1 MKMSTT
7 GKILQTMNS
16 WQSGEVIAVRRKK
29 CSGASSHPSVGVLHV
44 WHAPPSSCCRILSGS
59 SHQPRVSYL
68 LIQQSSSYWSP
79 VKCDSVTSSK
89 APTPVPNGFYR
100 GILSFVCGYDTAR
113 LLEYS
118 TIDTRTIFPSCQC
131 PIQVASSALYW
142 FPVSTSIFSSLTTT
156 ENEPASVLSTEI
168 ACILWFKYKLK
179 GRLNTNY
186 FYVLFIHYL
195 DVLI

>member
-1 MKMSTT
+1 M
-7 GKILQTMNS
+7 LPPPP
-16 WQSGEVIAVRRKK
+16 AAAF
-29 CSGASSHPSVGVLHV
+29 CLA
-44 WHAPPSSCCRILSGS
+44 APISPEL
-59 SHQPRVSYL
+59 V
-68 LIQQSSSYWSP
+68 SSSYSSHRHIDLQSP
-79 VKCDSVTSSK
+79 VKCDSATSSK

-131 PIQVASSALYW
+131 PIQVASSSLYW

-179 GRLNTNY
+179 ERLNTNY

-195 DVLI
+195 DVLF

>member
-1 MKMSTT
+1 MLNMKEHTS
-7 GKILQTMNS
+7 KRRHIFWIVSSNILKH
-16 WQSGEVIAVRRKK
+16 R
-29 CSGASSHPSVGVLHV
+29 LHV
-44 WHAPPSSCCRILSGS
+44 WHAPPPPSSCCRILSGC

-79 VKCDSVTSSK
+79 VKCDSATSSK

-131 PIQVASSALYW
+131 PIQVASSSLYW

-179 GRLNTNY
+179 ERLNTNY

-195 DVLI
+195 DVLF